1 VIDLPLEHECPAC
14 GLPSA
19 APSPCAR
26 CLARMAAPLVDDRPK
41 LLDAYG
47 CAGGAG
53 MGYHLAGFNVTGL
66 DIAPS
71 PNYPFE
77 FIQRDALD
85 ALADAEF
92 LAQFAAVHTSPPCQD
107 KSVATLSQRMN
118 GAEYPSLIG
127 PTRDLLLAN
136 FEGPWVIENVPGAEL
151 RPDIRVC
158 GCQFGLTLPGVGYL
172 KRERWF
178 ETSWGAFVLE
188 QPHHHVGHA
197 ISIAGHGTPAWMRA
211 KTGHIGVAEWRK
223 LMGIWWT
230 TRDELTEA
238 IPPAYT
244 ERLIGPLLL
253 EQLRSEAA

>member
-1 VIDLPLEHECPAC
+1 V
-14 GLPSA
+14 
-19 APSPCAR
+19 
-26 CLARMAAPLVDDRPK
+26 RPR
-41 LLDAYG
+41 LLDVYS

-53 MGYHLAGFNVTGL
+53 FGYHLAGFDVTGV
-66 DIAPS
+66 DKVPQ

-77 FIQRDALD
+77 FIRADALEV
-85 ALADAEF
+85 LADRKF
-92 LAQFAAVHTSPPCQD
+92 LARFDAIHASPPCQD
-107 KSVATLSQRMN
+107 KALATLSQRMA

-127 PTRDLLLAN
+127 PTRDLLAAN
-136 FEGPWVIENVPGAEL
+136 FDGPWVIENVPGAEL
-151 RPDIRVC
+151 RPDVRVC

-178 ETSWGAFVLE
+178 ETSWRAFALE

-238 IPPAYT
+238 IPVAYT
-244 ERLIGPLLL
+244 AQLIGPMLL
-253 EQLRSEAA
+253 EALRSEAA